1 MARTLLVD
9 IVGLFPEVVAG
20 GLATSVLGRAQAR
33 GLMAV
38 RAVQLREYAIGRHL
52 SLDDEPYG
60 GGAGMLLRPEPVL
73 RAIRDLRTPR
83 SQVVL
88 LAADGARF
96 DQAGALELAGYDHL
110 VVLCGH
116 YEGFDARIRHFVDR
130 TLSLGDFVL
139 SGGEPAALAIVD
151 AVARLRPGV
160 IDADSLLEESF
171 NQGLLEA
178 PQYTRP
184 PVFQGIEVPAVLL
197 SGHHARIGAHRL
209 AVARTRTGRLRPGGA
224 RAHADKFPRE
234 ED

>member
-1 MARTLLVD
+1 MGRTLLVD
-9 IVGLFPEVVAG
+9 VVGLFPELVAQ
-20 GLATSVLGRAQAR
+20 GLATSVLGRAQVR
-33 GLMAV
+33 GLLAV
-38 RAVQLREYAIGRHL
+38 QAVQLRDYAVGRHL

-60 GGAGMLLRPEPVL
+60 GGAGMLLRPDPVL
-73 RAIRDLRTPR
+73 RAIRALRRPR

-96 DQAGALELAGYDHL
+96 DQDAARELARHDHL
-110 VVLCGH
+110 ILLCGH

-160 IDADSLLEESF
+160 IDPDSLLEESF

-184 PVFQGIEVPAVLL
+184 PVFQGIGVPPVLL
-197 SGHHARIGAHRL
+197 SGHHARIRVHRQ
-209 AVARTRTGRLRPGGA
+209 AVAERRTGHLRPPEA
-224 RAHADKFPRE
+224 KETAAKTTRK

>member
-1 MARTLLVD
+1 LGRTLLVD
-9 IVGLFPEVVAG
+9 VVGLFPEVVAQ

-38 RAVQLREYAIGRHL
+38 RPVQLRDYALGRHL

-73 RAIRDLRTPR
+73 RAIRDLRTPG

-96 DQAGALELAGYDHL
+96 DQDGARELALRDHL
-110 VVLCGH
+110 ILLCGH
-116 YEGFDARIRHFVDR
+116 YEGFDARVRYFVDR

-139 SGGEPAALAIVD
+139 SGGEPAALAIID

-160 IDADSLLEESF
+160 IDPRSLLEESF

-184 PVFQGIEVPAVLL
+184 PVFQGIGVPPVLL
-197 SGHHARIGAHRL
+197 SGHHQRIEGHRH

-224 RAHADKFPRE
+224 ETHASKIPRE

>member
-1 MARTLLVD
+1 LGRTLLVD
-9 IVGLFPEVVAG
+9 VVGLFPEVVAQ

-33 GLMAV
+33 GLLAV
-38 RAVQLREYAIGRHL
+38 RAVQLRDYATGRHL

-60 GGAGMLLRPEPVL
+60 GGAGMLLRPDPVL
-73 RAIRDLRTPR
+73 RAIRDLGTPGC
-83 SQVVL
+83 QVVL

-96 DQAGALELAGYDHL
+96 DQATARELAQSDHL
-110 VVLCGH
+110 ILLCGH
-116 YEGFDARIRHFVDR
+116 YEGFDARVRHFVDR

-139 SGGEPAALAIVD
+139 SGGEPAALAVAD

-160 IDADSLLEESF
+160 IDPGSLLEESF

-197 SGHHARIGAHRL
+197 SGHHGRIQSHRE
-209 AVARTRTGRLRPGGA
+209 AVAKTRTGRLRPQGGTDQA
-224 RAHADKFPRE
+224 RGSAGKE
-234 ED
+234 E

>member
-1 MARTLLVD
+1 MGRTLLVD
-9 IVGLFPEVVAG
+9 IVGLFPDVVAQ
-20 GLATSVLGRAQAR
+20 GLGTSVLGRAQVR
-33 GLMAV
+33 GLLAV
-38 RAVQLREYAIGRHL
+38 RAVQLRDYALGRHL

-73 RAIRDLRTPR
+73 RAIRALRRPM

-96 DQAGALELAGYDHL
+96 DQSAAQELAHCDHL
-110 VVLCGH
+110 ILLCGH

-160 IDADSLLEESF
+160 IEPRSLVEESF
-171 NQGLLEA
+171 NHGLLEA

-184 PVFQGIEVPAVLL
+184 PVFQEIAVPPILL
-197 SGHHARIGAHRL
+197 SGHHRRIDDHRH
-209 AVARTRTGRLRPGGA
+209 AVARKRTGRLRPGGTRGNAA
-224 RAHADKFPRE
+224 RTP
-234 ED
+234 